1 MKTRLFSAL
10 GLALLAASLTFTSSF
25 ACSNSSDE
33 QTSVVNA
40 PAAEV
45 AQPSAAEFAQPTV
58 AEVAKPPVAEVALPS
73 VALLNE
79 PSSIV
84 SESEPS
90 ATEESAPP
98 AIYAVDAIRVEV
110 IQSITIAAPGED
122 VKDEQPTRTGSI
134 AEEIAPLPTAQS
146 DEAIVVEATQTVTVV
161 ESAEDEQPAYTG
173 SPATEVARSTAGE
186 TTATKSG
193 LLPDEDKT
201 ALDSNDP

>member
-25 ACSNSSDE
+25 ACSNSGDE
-33 QTSVVNA
+33 PTRIVNA

-45 AQPSAAEFAQPTV
+45 AQPTV
-58 AEVAKPPVAEVALPS
+58 AEVAQPPVAEVALPP
-73 VALLNE
+73 VARVNE

-90 ATEESAPP
+90 VTEESTPP

-110 IQSITIAAPGED
+110 MQSVTIAAPGQN
-122 VKDEQPTRTGSI
+122 VKDEQPARTGSI
-134 AEEIAPLPTAQS
+134 AEETAPLPAAQS
-146 DEAIVVEATQTVTVV
+146 DEALVVETTQAVTVV

-173 SPATEVARSTAGE
+173 SNATEAARSTADE
-186 TTATKSG
+186 TPAAKPG
-193 LLPDEDKT
+193 LLPDEDR
-201 ALDSNDP
+201 AAVDSNEP